1 MQSLTQKVQAKYMKS
16 QVVDVHSGDTVRV
29 YQEIVEGAK
38 KRVQMFEG
46 MVIRVTRKGSLTNS
60 VTVRKIASGVGVEKS
75 FMLHAPSV
83 IKVEVTK
90 RTKVRRNFLTYMR
103 ARSGKSTRLAGVAFD
118 KETVNAV
125 RDDKAEAELE
135 AMKAAQEAEHEA
147 KMAEELAVKA
157 AEEAKIAEALAGR
170 EEARAE

>member
-1 MQSLTQKVQAKYMKS
+1 MQSITQQIQAKYMKS
-16 QVVDVHSGDTVRV
+16 QVVDVQSGDTVRV
-29 YQEIVEGAK
+29 HQEIVEGTK

-46 MVIRVTRKGSLTNS
+46 MCIRVTRKSSLTNS
-60 VTVRKIASGVGVEKS
+60 ITIRKVASGVGVEKT

-103 ARSGKSTRLAGVAFD
+103 ARSGKSTRLAGVMFD
-118 KETVNAV
+118 KEAVNTV

-147 KMAEELAVKA
+147 KMAEETSAKE
-157 AEEAKIAEALAGR
+157 AEEAKIAEALANR
-170 EEARAE
+170 EDVTA

>member
-1 MQSLTQKVQAKYMKS
+1 MLSITQQVEAKYKKS
-16 QVVDVHSGDTVRV
+16 QVVDVQSGDNVRIH
-29 YQEIVEGAK
+29 QEIVEGTK
-38 KRVQMFEG
+38 KRVQIFEG

-103 ARSGKSTRLAGVAFD
+103 ARSGKSVRLASVAFD
-118 KETVNAV
+118 REAVNSVVDA
-125 RDDKAEAELE
+125 KAEAEIAEL
-135 AMKAAQEAEHEA
+135 KAKQEAEHEA
-147 KMAEELAVKA
+147 AAALEAEAKA
-157 AEEAKIAEALAGR
+157 AEEAKIAAALASR
-170 EEARAE
+170 EQ